1 MTVDTDSYIL
11 RKIKTPGG
19 VEFFSA
25 TRLRGGAM
33 TETESLLAEEIL
45 IVRHSGEIPEIA
57 FHGSLY
63 YLCED
68 PAGPQLTL
76 TEKELDLL
84 RRQVVARYREILLRD
99 LSPENRD
106 ATIYRG
112 LKRCIFNWERLG
124 KFCGRQAMVIEDVRQ
139 EIAGALRCFLRQ
151 EADEVRAGLR
161 RSCLNCTKE
170 ELDAFAREIGVLPE
184 HLPEDIE
191 KLCCPQTYSNSH

>member
-11 RKIKTPGG
+11 RKIKTPYNE
-19 VEFFSA
+19 EFFSA
-25 TRLRGGAM
+25 FRLRDAPM
-33 TETESLLAEEIL
+33 TETESLLAEEML

-76 TEKELDLL
+76 SQEELDSL
-84 RRQVVARYREILLRD
+84 RQQVVARYREILLRD

-106 ATIYRG
+106 ARIYRG

-124 KFCGRQAMVIEDVRQ
+124 KFYTRQEMVIEETLRQ
-139 EIAGALRCFLRQ
+139 EIAEALRGFLRQ
-151 EADEVRAGLR
+151 ETMEVRVGLR
-161 RSCLNCTKE
+161 QTCLNCTRE
-170 ELDAFAREIGVLPE
+170 ELETFAREIGIQPE
-184 HLPEDIE
+184 QLPEDLE
-191 KLCCPQTYSNSH
+191 SLFCPQD

>member
-1 MTVDTDSYIL
+1 MS
-11 RKIKTPGG
+11 
-19 VEFFSA
+19 
-25 TRLRGGAM
+25 
-33 TETESLLAEEIL
+33 ETENLLAEELL

-76 TEKELDLL
+76 SQEELNLL
-84 RRQVVARYREILLRD
+84 RQQAVARYREILLRD

-106 ATIYRG
+106 ARIYRG

-124 KFCGRQAMVIEDVRQ
+124 KFCVRQEMTVEDVRR
-139 EIAGALRCFLRQ
+139 EIAEALRCFLRQ

-161 RSCLNCTKE
+161 QSCLNCTRE

-184 HLPEDIE
+184 QMPEGLE
-191 KLCCPQTYSNSH
+191 MLFCPPSLENS

>member
-1 MTVDTDSYIL
+1 
-11 RKIKTPGG
+11 
-19 VEFFSA
+19 
-25 TRLRGGAM
+25 M
-33 TETESLLAEEIL
+33 TETESLLAEELL

-76 TEKELDLL
+76 SQEEVESL
-84 RRQVVARYREILLRD
+84 RQQAVARYREILLRD

-106 ATIYRG
+106 ARIFRG

-124 KFCGRQAMVIEDVRQ
+124 KFCIRQ
-139 EIAGALRCFLRQ
+139 EMEIEAPLRREVASALCSFLRQ
-151 EADEVRAGLR
+151 ETDEVRSGLR
-161 RSCLNCTKE
+161 LSCLNCTKE

-184 HLPEDIE
+184 QLPEDVE
-191 KLCCPQTYSNSH
+191 RLFCPQA

>member
-1 MTVDTDSYIL
+1 
-11 RKIKTPGG
+11 
-19 VEFFSA
+19 
-25 TRLRGGAM
+25 M

-76 TEKELDLL
+76 RQEELDVL
-84 RRQVVARYREILLRD
+84 RQQVVARYREILLRD

-106 ATIYRG
+106 ARIFRG

-124 KFCGRQAMVIEDVRQ
+124 KFCIRQ
-139 EIAGALRCFLRQ
+139 EMEIEAALRLEIAEALRCFLRQ
-151 EADEVRAGLR
+151 EVAEVRAGLR
-161 RSCLNCTKE
+161 QSCLNCTKE
-170 ELDAFAREIGVLPE
+170 ELEVFAREIGVLPE
-184 HLPEDIE
+184 QLPEDVE
-191 KLCCPQTYSNSH
+191 RLFCPQG

>member
-1 MTVDTDSYIL
+1 MS
-11 RKIKTPGG
+11 
-19 VEFFSA
+19 
-25 TRLRGGAM
+25 
-33 TETESLLAEEIL
+33 ETENLLAEELL

-76 TEKELDLL
+76 SQEELNLL
-84 RRQVVARYREILLRD
+84 RQQAVARYREILLRD
-99 LSPENRD
+99 LNPENRD
-106 ATIYRG
+106 ARIYRG

-124 KFCGRQAMVIEDVRQ
+124 KFCVRQEMTVEDVRQ
-139 EIAGALRCFLRQ
+139 EIAEALRGFLRQ

-161 RSCLNCTKE
+161 QSCLNCTRE

-184 HLPEDIE
+184 ELPEGVE
-191 KLCCPQTYSNSH
+191 MLFCAEN